1 MNIFIQIFQGVA
13 AKQGKNSG
21 VKKLLLIAVVPGVP
35 ENHFNV
41 KTILDQVNME
51 AIEFTVAADVKMCK
65 YHLYNILNY
74 TLLSFSVTKNSS
86 LWTCL

>member
-1 MNIFIQIFQGVA
+1 MNILIRIFQGVA

-21 VKKLLLIAVVPGVP
+21 VKKLLLIAAVPGVP

-74 TLLSFSVTKNSS
+74 TLLSFSVNFDGEV
-86 LWTCL
+86 WWC